1 MEIAT
6 GCTLVLLSLFCLPAN
21 NPKTAMDLPL
31 LVLSLIGFQIAL
43 YFALV
48 HRKLLRPDAAW
59 LPAVCR
65 MDERSCGS
73 ILATPEARVL
83 RVPNYSLGMVYY
95 TILIILSFVPA
106 GIDEFLL
113 ELRLIS
119 GFTMF
124 LAVMLSYSLI
134 WKLRVLCILCFVSH
148 SINLIIFLLLMVRP

>member
-1 MEIAT
+1 
-6 GCTLVLLSLFCLPAN
+6 
-21 NPKTAMDLPL
+21 
-31 LVLSLIGFQIAL
+31 
-43 YFALV
+43 
-48 HRKLLRPDAAW
+48 
-59 LPAVCR
+59 

-73 ILATPEARVL
+73 ILGTPEARVL

-124 LAVMLSYSLI
+124 LAVVLSYSLI
-134 WKLRVLCILCFVSH
+134 WKLRVLCILCFASH